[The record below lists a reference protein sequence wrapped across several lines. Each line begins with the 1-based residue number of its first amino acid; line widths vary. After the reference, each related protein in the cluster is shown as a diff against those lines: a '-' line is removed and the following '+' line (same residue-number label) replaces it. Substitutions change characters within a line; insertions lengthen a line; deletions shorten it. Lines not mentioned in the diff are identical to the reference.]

1 MQQLTVRIFYFQYY
15 TGREPML
22 MMLVKQGA
30 FIDAKDINGMTP
42 LHMAAM
48 KKDPNTLQAN
58 LKIIERLVTFGA
70 NIDSVAK
77 DGSTPLHLAC

>member
-1 MQQLTVRIFYFQYY
+1 MQQLTVRIFNLQYF

-48 KKDPNTLQAN
+48 KKDPNTL
-58 LKIIERLVTFGA
+58 
-70 NIDSVAK
+70 
-77 DGSTPLHLAC
+77 

>member
-1 MQQLTVRIFYFQYY
+1 MRLHIVRIKILNIL
-15 TGREPML
+15 GREPML

-48 KKDPNTLQAN
+48 KKDPTTL
-58 LKIIERLVTFGA
+58 
-70 NIDSVAK
+70 
-77 DGSTPLHLAC
+77 